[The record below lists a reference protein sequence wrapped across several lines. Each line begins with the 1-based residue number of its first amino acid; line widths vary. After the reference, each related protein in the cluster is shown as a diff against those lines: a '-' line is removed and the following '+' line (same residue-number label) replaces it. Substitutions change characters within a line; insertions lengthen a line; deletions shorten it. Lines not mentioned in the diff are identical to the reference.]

1 MRADA
6 MTEGERNTLASAGSA
21 GMPVRGGVL
30 LALALA
36 IVAASYASAL
46 PGGFVWDDHLLID
59 QQPFTHELQPLAAY
73 FERSFW
79 FDPTN
84 PVPRSFYRPLV
95 SLSYALEW
103 QLWDGRAQGFHLTNL
118 LLHLVC
124 SALVYGLA
132 RRAGAAPLS
141 AALGAALFGT
151 LPRLT
156 ESVAWISGRTDV
168 TATVGALGAVW
179 LHRTD
184 PSARGRRAAAG
195 LLIFL
200 GLLGKE
206 VAAAGAVAIVAL
218 ELAERRHRVRPWRTV
233 AGNLLPMLLAL
244 GLYGALRA
252 ASSEPEAPGVQQQK
266 FELIQHLFWFPLQT
280 LGQYAQMWFDP
291 LRPRTQIGHL
301 GLADPLSVG
310 LGAVV
315 ALAIAGGL
323 FWMWHRRTASLP
335 FALACLAIAAL
346 VPVLHVI
353 PLQLSVIAADRFLYL
368 PAAGLFAVLA
378 AVAGQAVS
386 SARVRNAGV
395 SLAVLVVIAFGVTT
409 YRRAAV
415 WGDDLLLWQE
425 AAQHAPEGNTYSH
438 AQLGSVYSWRGKPE
452 WAVDAYRKALAIE
465 QEYAVRGKH
474 ASDPRLLAN
483 LGLILSEVGQYEEAH
498 ALLEQ
503 VVAMRP
509 NFAGYRLDL
518 AAVRARALDFDG
530 SDASLRKALDL
541 VEDFPEALQLQK
553 QVRSARERW
562 AALPFPAPDEPLEIV
577 AERARVYA
585 LVGRL
590 RDADRLWTEVAT
602 NPAATPKLLVAA
614 ALHLTS
620 NGRDPE
626 AAHRVLQR
634 LRLEG
639 APEARVAQLE
649 GTLVERRLL
658 K

>member
-1 MRADA
+1 
-6 MTEGERNTLASAGSA
+6 
-21 GMPVRGGVL
+21 
-30 LALALA
+30 
-36 IVAASYASAL
+36 
-46 PGGFVWDDHLLID
+46 
-59 QQPFTHELQPLAAY
+59 
-73 FERSFW
+73 
-79 FDPTN
+79 
-84 PVPRSFYRPLV
+84 
-95 SLSYALEW
+95 
-103 QLWDGRAQGFHLTNL
+103 
-118 LLHLVC
+118 
-124 SALVYGLA
+124 
-132 RRAGAAPLS
+132 
-141 AALGAALFGT
+141 
-151 LPRLT
+151 
-156 ESVAWISGRTDV
+156 
-168 TATVGALGAVW
+168 
-179 LHRTD
+179 
-184 PSARGRRAAAG
+184 
-195 LLIFL
+195 
-200 GLLGKE
+200 

>member
-1 MRADA
+1 
-6 MTEGERNTLASAGSA
+6 MTEGERSSLGSAGSTGSA

-59 QQPFTHELQPLAAY
+59 EQPFTHELQPLPAY

-132 RRAGAAPLS
+132 RRAGATPLS

-168 TATVGALGAVW
+168 MATLGALGAVW

-184 PSARGRRAAAG
+184 PAASRSRAAAG

-200 GLLGKE
+200 GLLSKE
-206 VAAAGAVAIVAL
+206 LAVAGAVAIVAL
-218 ELAERRHRVRPWRTV
+218 ELAERRERARPWRAV
-233 AGNLLPMLLAL
+233 VRNLVPVLLAI
-244 GLYGALRA
+244 GAYGALRA
-252 ASSEPEAPGVQQQK
+252 ASSEPESPGLQQQK
-266 FELIQHLFWFPLQT
+266 FEGIQHLFWFPLQT
-280 LGQYAQMWFDP
+280 LGQYTQMWFDP

-301 GLADPLSVG
+301 GLADPLLIG
-310 LGAVV
+310 LGAFI
-315 ALAIAGGL
+315 ALGIAGGW
-323 FWMWHRRTASLP
+323 FWMWHRRVSSLR
-335 FALACLAIAAL
+335 FALVCLAIAAL

-353 PLQLSVIAADRFLYL
+353 PLQLRVIAADRFLYL
-368 PAAGLFAVLA
+368 PAAGVFVVLA
-378 AVAGQAVS
+378 AVAGQYVS
-386 SARVRNAGV
+386 SARVRSAGV
-395 SLAVLVVIAFGVTT
+395 SMAVLVVIAFGVTT
-409 YRRAAV
+409 YRRTVV

-425 AAQHAPEGNTYSH
+425 AAEHAPEGNTYSH

-465 QEYAVRGKH
+465 QEYSVRGAH

-498 ALLEQ
+498 ALLRQ

-509 NFAGYRLDL
+509 HFAGYRLDL

-530 SDASLRKALDL
+530 AEASLREALDL
-541 VEDFPEALQLQK
+541 VEDFPEASKLLE

-602 NPAATPKLLVAA
+602 NPAASPKLLVAA

-649 GTLVERRLL
+649 GTLAERRLL